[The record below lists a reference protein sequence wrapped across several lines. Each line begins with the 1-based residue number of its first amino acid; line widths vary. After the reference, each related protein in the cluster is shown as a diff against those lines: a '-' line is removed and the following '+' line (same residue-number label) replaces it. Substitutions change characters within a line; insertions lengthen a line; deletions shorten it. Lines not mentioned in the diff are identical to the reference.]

1 MLENQMWM
9 KYAPALGVEWQQ
21 MKEEGKDVEA
31 YREACEKL
39 SALAV
44 SQDCEAVALEL
55 GQRMAQALVREDYPY
70 VEPSSYEEILAVVK
84 ESESTDWKTVLSN
97 ESMRDKIAGAWIGR
111 ISGCLLGKPMEGLKS
126 PVINTILK
134 DTDNFPMARYV
145 DSREFPKELPEKVD
159 MDSFT
164 PWQKCW
170 ADTIGGKAP
179 VDDDTNY
186 TVFAMKLIDEY
197 GTDFRPNDV
206 LEAWLNWIPMFATCT
221 AERMAYRNAAMG
233 MYAPET
239 ALYANPYRE
248 WIGAQIRGDFFGYIN
263 PGRPREAAALAW
275 KDASISHVKNGIYG
289 EMFASAMIARAAVCG
304 DMEQVIEAGL
314 SEIPSSS
321 RLTEEIRRVLAWY
334 REGVSAEEAVARIHA
349 SYDEYSQHDWCHTIP
364 NAMIVTAALLYGEK
378 DFGKTICLA
387 VQAAFDTDCNG
398 ATAGSV
404 IGMMLGEKAIP
415 EYWTACYNKRL
426 LTSIAGYNEV
436 TIDMLTEKTMEL
448 LK

>member
-9 KYAPALGVEWQQ
+9 KYGPALDIEWQQ
-21 MKEEGKDVEA
+21 MKEEGKEVESF
-31 YREACEKL
+31 REACEKL
-39 SALAV
+39 SALAA
-44 SQDCEAVALEL
+44 SQDCETAAMEL
-55 GQRMAQALVREDYPY
+55 GKRMSQAPVREEYPY
-70 VEPSSYEEILAVVK
+70 DEPSSYEDILALLDHK
-84 ESESTDWKTVLSN
+84 DSADWKAVLPKDV
-97 ESMRDKIAGAWIGR
+97 MRDKIAGAWIGR

-126 PVINTILK
+126 QVINTILK
-134 DTDNFPMARYV
+134 DTDNFPMTRYV
-145 DSREFPKELPEKVD
+145 DSREFSEELPEKVK
-159 MDSFT
+159 MESFA

-170 ADTIGGKAP
+170 VDTIGGKAP

-186 TVFAMKLIDEY
+186 TVFAMKLIEEY
-197 GTDFRPNDV
+197 GTEFTPNDV
-206 LEAWLNWIPMFATCT
+206 LEAWLSWIPMFSTCT

-289 EMFASAMIARAAVCG
+289 EMFASSMIAQAAVCD
-304 DMEQVIEAGL
+304 DMRQVIEAGL
-314 SEIPSSS
+314 LEIPSSS
-321 RLTEEIRRVLAWY
+321 RLAEEIRKVLGWY
-334 REGVSAEEAVARIHA
+334 QEGVAAEEAVARIHA

-364 NAMIVTAALLYGEK
+364 NAMIVAASLLYGEK

-404 IGMMLGEKAIP
+404 IGIMLGEKAIP
-415 EYWTACYNKRL
+415 DYWTSCYNKRL
-426 LTSIAGYNEV
+426 LTSIAGYHEV
-436 TIDMLTEKTMEL
+436 TIDGLTEKTMEL